1 MVSSLIQR
9 WRKLLQASSLVTI
22 SVLLTVTLFERVY
35 TKNGQNLASVVPKA
49 SPSIMSAASSASN
62 VPNAFEQQ
70 IVKLRHFYQVTPK
83 LSIDQLITRETAQLD
98 DIAGMPI
105 ASLQPPTQYRIDAHP
120 SNFGDRLV
128 RDAQGK
134 PLQNKL
140 LIVLHETTSAA
151 SGAINTALTPHA
163 RDEDQISYHAVI
175 CQDGTIIYLVD
186 PGKRAYGAGD
196 SAFKG
201 TSGPE
206 RVQTNKKLKS
216 SVNNFAY
223 HISLET
229 PADGYNAEAEHSGYS
244 GAQYSSLAW
253 LIAQSGAESD
263 RITTHLAVD
272 QSGERQDPRSFET
285 AWLQQELALQTN
297 DFTSN
302 DFISLDP
309 AKIP

>member
-1 MVSSLIQR
+1 MVSSLLQR
-9 WRKLLQASSLVTI
+9 WRKLLQALSLIMI
-22 SVLLTVTLFERVY
+22 SVLLTLTLFERVY
-35 TKNGQNLASVVPKA
+35 TKNGQNLASVGPKS
-49 SPSIMSAASSASN
+49 SPLMMSVASSDPS
-62 VPNAFEQQ
+62 VPSAFEQQ
-70 IVKLRHFYQVTPK
+70 IVGLRYLYQAAPK
-83 LSIDQLITRETAQLD
+83 LSIDQLMTREAAQLED
-98 DIAGMPI
+98 MLGMPI

-120 SNFGDRLV
+120 SNFGGRLV
-128 RDAQGK
+128 QNAQGK
-134 PLQNKL
+134 SLQNKL

-151 SGAINTALTPHA
+151 SGAINTALTPHT

-201 TSGPE
+201 PNGLE
-206 RVQTNKKLKS
+206 MVQTNKKLKS

-229 PADGYNAEAEHSGYS
+229 PADGYNAETKHSGYS

-253 LIAQSGAESD
+253 LIAQSGADSD

-272 QSGERQDPRSFET
+272 RSGERQDPRSFEI
-285 AWLQQELALQTN
+285 AWLRQELALQT
-297 DFTSN
+297 N